1 MYKMSNTVVPLGKKQ
16 LIGHSGNE
24 YSDTD
29 DSDDELNK
37 KTFQYVKTNPNVKPN
52 TSVIHPETDSR
63 KPSGGKRKTRRPRK
77 FRRQTKRRRQI
88 KKK

>member
-1 MYKMSNTVVPLGKKQ
+1 MYKMSNTVVPPGKNSFT
-16 LIGHSGNE
+16 GHSGNE

-37 KTFQYVKTNPNVKPN
+37 KPIKCVKPKPNVKPN
-52 TSVIHPETDSR
+52 TSVIHPETDPR

>member
-1 MYKMSNTVVPLGKKQ
+1 MYKMSNTVVPPGKKQ
-16 LIGHSGNE
+16 LVGHSGNI

-29 DSDDELNK
+29 DSDDELNEK
-37 KTFQYVKTNPNVKPN
+37 PFKYVKPKPNVKPN
-52 TSVIHPETDSR
+52 TSVIHPEINSP
-63 KPSGGKRKTRRPRK
+63 KPSGGKRKTRRPRR